1 MSLIQIQEL
10 SLPPILRDISFTVSS
25 GELVVLV
32 GKNGSGKTTLLRCLS
47 GWHRSI
53 VGHIEFNG
61 QLLSTMSPVQR
72 SHYVSALPQRLT
84 IQEHI
89 SVQEWIAFGR
99 FRFNESHHQSLSRV
113 KTLLKTHQM
122 SDFADRSMATLSGGE
137 AQRIGLIAMMSQE
150 SQVWLLDEPA
160 NHLDPKVQF
169 EVYHQLGA
177 AWLSGQTMLLTT
189 HNINLLT
196 QTVPHIDHARITVI
210 GIADGTVA
218 WKCPLNSETL
228 SSHLSDL
235 YECTVSRENGSLLFY
250 PPTQGHH
257 ES

>member
-1 MSLIQIQEL
+1 MSLIQIQEI

-53 VGHIEFNG
+53 IGRIEING
-61 QLLSTMSPVQR
+61 QSLSRMSPVQR
-72 SHYVSALPQRLT
+72 SHYISALPQRLT

-99 FRFNESHHQSLSRV
+99 FRFNEPHHQSLTRAR
-113 KTLLKTHQM
+113 TLLKKHQM
-122 SDFADRSMATLSGGE
+122 SEFADRSMATLSGGE

-150 SQVWLLDEPA
+150 GQVWLLDEPA

-169 EVYHQLGA
+169 DVYHQLVS

-196 QTVPHIDHARITVI
+196 QTVPPIAQTRITVI

-218 WKCPLNSETL
+218 WKCSLNSDTL
-228 SSHLSDL
+228 CPHLSDL
-235 YECTVSRENGSLLFY
+235 YECRVTRENGSLLFH

-257 ES
+257 EP